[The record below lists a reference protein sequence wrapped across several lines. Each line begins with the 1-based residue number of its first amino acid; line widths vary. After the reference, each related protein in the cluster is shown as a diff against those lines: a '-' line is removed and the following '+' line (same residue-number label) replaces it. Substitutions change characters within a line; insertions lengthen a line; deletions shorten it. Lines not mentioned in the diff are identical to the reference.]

1 MDEFLK
7 MIYNECVER
16 FGSSTEVSI
25 LVNEDGVELTT
36 VNNAYSLHPEV
47 IPHRKITGEKYTVIK

>member
-25 LVNEDGVELTT
+25 RVDEDGVELTT
-36 VNNAYSLHPEV
+36 VNNAYSIHPET
-47 IPHRKITGEKYTVIK
+47 ITRRKITGEKYTVIK

>member
-1 MDEFLK
+1 

-36 VNNAYSLHPEV
+36 VNNAYSIQPET